1 MTKPFLKQASGQRTS
16 GPITPASSAVGLS
29 LNLNLELPFEDSH
42 DVGLFMQ
49 RTCDS
54 KTTPEESPSGSTT
67 ALNPSISCRYLYM
80 GHVLELCRVRHA
92 AKKCLMPILVF
103 M

>member
-16 GPITPASSAVGLS
+16 GPITPASSAVVDLS
-29 LNLNLELPFEDSH
+29 LKPPFEEESH

-49 RTCDS
+49 RCDS
-54 KTTPEESPSGSTT
+54 KTTPENSPF
-67 ALNPSISCRYLYM
+67 SCPYLYM
-80 GHVLELCRVRHA
+80 GKVLELCRVRHA
-92 AKKCLMPILVF
+92 AKECLMPILVLL